1 MENNEIGSRRW
12 IKKSPSPITLKD
24 KVIQKCLSEIKNK
37 RRALIEKNRGNVEER
52 NKLMKSFVSEMYNE
66 TKSSFNGY
74 QQVTTVFDDYSE
86 NLEQYDELAQI
97 QDAIEFELQRQQEL
111 DDELLEFIDGEDF
124 AQISLYDE
132 GEEEQVVC
140 PVCR

>member
-52 NKLMKSFVSEMYNE
+52 NKLM
-66 TKSSFNGY
+66 
-74 QQVTTVFDDYSE
+74 
-86 NLEQYDELAQI
+86 
-97 QDAIEFELQRQQEL
+97 
-111 DDELLEFIDGEDF
+111 
-124 AQISLYDE
+124 
-132 GEEEQVVC
+132 
-140 PVCR
+140 